1 MGSSFIERSD
11 KQMAGEALVKAD
23 VAEQL
28 SKACLKDGPLLQK
41 KEKSGNNVNLWCSN
55 PS

>member
-1 MGSSFIERSD
+1 MGTSFIGGSD

-28 SKACLKDGPLLQK
+28 LKACFKHGSPLQ
-41 KEKSGNNVNLWCSN
+41 ESGNVVDLL
-55 PS
+55 PL